1 MEDTLSKVILFT
13 IGGIILSLIRLFY
26 IDKRLFNNIKQGNIR
41 NVFKLIKY
49 TSDFSTLL
57 FFIFFFIIAL
67 VFKYYS
73 IDIQDDPGGPDD
85 SDGPDGSIQSGK

>member
-26 IDKRLFNNIKQGNIR
+26 IDKRLFNNIKQGNLR
-41 NVFKLIKY
+41 NIFKLIKY
-49 TSDFSTLL
+49 TDDFLSLVI
-57 FFIFFFIIAL
+57 FIFFLIMAL

-73 IDIQDDPGGPDD
+73 TDIQDDSDD
-85 SDGPDGSIQSGK
+85 LDGSIHSEK